1 MEVLGTTKP
10 HICSFFIELPSIYP
24 WHLVA
29 RHNQTCAG
37 IKQRVRVPSS
47 LGKMRLGWP
56 DGGAQTLREQ
66 RNTWTKTGF
75 PREEYVEAK

>member
-10 HICSFFIELPSIYP
+10 HIRSFFIELPSIYP
-24 WHLVA
+24 WYLVA

-47 LGKMRLGWP
+47 LGKMRLGV
-56 DGGAQTLREQ
+56 A
-66 RNTWTKTGF
+66 
-75 PREEYVEAK
+75 